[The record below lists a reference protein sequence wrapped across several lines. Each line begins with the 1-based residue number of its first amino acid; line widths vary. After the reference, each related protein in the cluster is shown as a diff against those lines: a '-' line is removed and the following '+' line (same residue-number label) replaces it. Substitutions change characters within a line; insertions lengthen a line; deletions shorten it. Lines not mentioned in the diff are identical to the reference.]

1 MSKQNLQLK
10 PVPLY
15 TAPVTGVVLQVTGM
29 VWPVLHPKS
38 DAIDHWLNH
47 WLQLQKKGKQPPV
60 LKDGS
65 GRLSEHLPV
74 MTTKQKGKQ
83 ITQYVDSEVSDNV
96 EMSDSDV
103 PNANGQGPSTPN
115 NNDTAQREVSQTTIY
130 PPSPRSTAL
139 GWQTWHTFLKSL
151 SDNKNYQQLLLLLRV
166 AKVSDY
172 S

>member
-1 MSKQNLQLK
+1 M
-10 PVPLY
+10 
-15 TAPVTGVVLQVTGM
+15 
-29 VWPVLHPKS
+29 LHPKS

-47 WLQLQKKGKQPPV
+47 WLQLQKKGKQPLV

-139 GWQTWHTFLKSL
+139 GRQT
-151 SDNKNYQQLLLLLRV
+151 
-166 AKVSDY
+166 
-172 S
+172 